1 MMRNILEKGFAIGRS
16 TTARHIYW
24 VFSGNVLSTV
34 LTFFALVVVMAPRI
48 SKAEYGIFLALFT
61 LANLLSDLSE
71 AGLGGALT
79 KFIPPL
85 LLQKKASRAKEF
97 LATAHQIELGITIV
111 VCVTLLLLAGPL
123 ARILFAGTAQIN
135 VVITALMT
143 ATMILMGFM
152 VFALS
157 AYKKF
162 PEVTVVNVFYSIIR
176 LALLLVF
183 ALLTKLSLFNI
194 LIVYLLS
201 SILSWIYSL
210 FFLGTSWVT
219 IPFSRERAGKI
230 IRFASFLA
238 VQKVFVAVSSRLDLL
253 MMVPLAGAVEAGIY
267 GMASRFAL
275 VYPLLISSLA
285 QVLAPKFA
293 ELATIGAA
301 TAFFKKVG
309 LVICG
314 LLVSLI
320 VFNSFARIFIS
331 AFVQNYS
338 EAIPVLGGLL
348 LSMAP
353 FIAATPFVSF
363 VVYTLKKPWIM
374 MVASFVQLVVIFAVN
389 WWLLPSLGRFAPA
402 TGIGLGN
409 LTIFIIAAGASWY
422 YFNQEKYE
430 NRH

>member
-24 VFSGNVLSTV
+24 VFSGNVLSIV

-162 PEVTVVNVFYSIIR
+162 PEVTVVNVFYSIVR
-176 LALLLVF
+176 LAFLLVF
-183 ALLTKLSLFNI
+183 AFLTKLSLFNI

-219 IPFSRERAGKI
+219 IPFSQERAGKI

>member
-1 MMRNILEKGFAIGRS
+1 MMHKILNKGLVIGRS

-24 VFSGNVLSTV
+24 VFSGNVLSTI
-34 LTFFALVVVMAPRI
+34 LTFFALVVVIAPRI

-61 LANLLSDLSE
+61 LANLLSDLGE

-85 LLQKKASRAKEF
+85 IVQKKPIQAKEY
-97 LATAHQIELGITIV
+97 LATAHQIELGITFV
-111 VCVTLLLLAGPL
+111 VCALLLLLAGPL
-123 ARILFAGTAQIN
+123 ARILFAKTAQIN
-135 VVITALMT
+135 VTVTAIMT
-143 ATMILMGFM
+143 ATMILMVFA

-162 PEVTVVNVFYSIIR
+162 PEVTVVNVFYSIVR
-176 LALLLVF
+176 LALLLLF
-183 ALLTKLSLFNI
+183 ALLSRLSLFNI

-201 SILSWIYSL
+201 SLFSWVYAL
-210 FFLGTSWVT
+210 FFLGTHWVT

-230 IRFASFLA
+230 VKFAAFLA
-238 VQKVFVAVSSRLDLL
+238 LQKVFVAISSRLDLL
-253 MMVPLAGAVEAGIY
+253 MIVPLAGAVEAGIY

-293 ELATIGAA
+293 EFPTAQAA
-301 TAFFKKVG
+301 IVFFKKVA
-309 LVICG
+309 LVIIG
-314 LLVSLI
+314 LLFSLI
-320 VFNSFARIFIS
+320 IFNAFARIFIS
-331 AFVQNYS
+331 TFVQNYS
-338 EAIPVLGGLL
+338 EAIPVLGSLL
-348 LSMAP
+348 LAMIP

-374 MVASFVQLVVIFAVN
+374 TVASFVQLVVIFCANLFLV
-389 WWLLPSLGRFAPA
+389 PKLGRFAPA
-402 TGIGLGN
+402 TGIGFGN
-409 LTIFIIAAGASWY
+409 LTIFVIAAFASWY
-422 YFNQEKYE
+422 YFKQEKHE